1 MSEKKNAPDLVTQA
15 GAQNDQRAGGS
26 VTTVAQPT
34 DWQYALA
41 QASEAARR
49 GFHVF
54 PLGRGKLPA
63 IRSPHREDPPG
74 TPPCKGE
81 CGRPGHG
88 VHDAT
93 TDLDALAALFA
104 QAPHAT
110 GYGVACGRGDM
121 PLIGV
126 DLDRK
131 NGVDGVTELQQL
143 AQRHGFRVPRTVTV
157 CTPSGGFHLWFT
169 GPAGTRVPNS
179 AGKVAPGIDVRGT
192 AGYLVGP
199 GSVTPAG
206 LYGLHPDL
214 DEPTVF
220 PIPEPLLRLILPP
233 PPPRRLVAVPNGT
246 AQLGRRMLGLV
257 RTVLEAHP
265 GERNGRLFWAACK
278 AFEGAQFEDSGA
290 VERALVEA
298 AVAVGLDEREARA
311 TIASA
316 QRTARREYA

>member
-1 MSEKKNAPDLVTQA
+1 MSSKKNAPGAT
-15 GAQNDQRAGGS
+15 GAQSDQLDGGS
-26 VTTVAQPT
+26 LTIVAQPT
-34 DWQYALA
+34 PWQHALA

-74 TPPCKGE
+74 TPPCRGE

-93 TDLDALAALFA
+93 TDQDALAALFA

-110 GYGVACGRGDM
+110 GYGVACGRGDA

-131 NGVDGVTELQQL
+131 NGVDGVTELQRL
-143 AQRHGFRVPRTVTV
+143 AQEHGFEVPRTVTV

-179 AGKVAPGIDVRGT
+179 AGKLAPGIDVRGT

-214 DEPTVF
+214 DEPTVY

-233 PPPRRLVAVPNGT
+233 PPPPPPPSAVPAARG
-246 AQLGRRMLGLV
+246 AERLGRRMLGLV

-278 AFEGAQFEDSGA
+278 AFEGAQVNDGGA
-290 VERALVEA
+290 IERALVQA
-298 AVAVGLDEREARA
+298 ALAVGLDEREART

-316 QRTARREYA
+316 RRTAGREYA

>member
-1 MSEKKNAPDLVTQA
+1 VTTDNTNAPAAT
-15 GAQNDQRAGGS
+15 GANARDQLDGGS
-26 VTTVAQPT
+26 TPILTQPRA
-34 DWQYALA
+34 WQHALA
-41 QASEAARR
+41 QATAAARR

-93 TDLDALAALFA
+93 NDLDTVASLFA

-110 GYGVACGRGDM
+110 GYGIACGRGPE
-121 PLIGV
+121 PLVGI

-131 NGVDGVTELQQL
+131 NGVDGVAGLQRL
-143 AQRHGFRVPRTVTV
+143 AGEHDFEVPRTVTV

-169 GPAGTRVPNS
+169 GPAGVKVPNS
-179 AGKVAPGIDVRGT
+179 AGRLAPGIDVRGT

-206 LYGLHPDL
+206 TYGLHPDL
-214 DEPTVF
+214 PEPTVY
-220 PIPEPLLRLILPP
+220 PIPASLLRLILPP
-233 PPPRRLVAVPNGT
+233 VPVRPVPVRRGAT
-246 AQLGRRMLGLV
+246 RLGHRMLGLV

-278 AFEGAQFEDSGA
+278 AFEAAQTGQADADA

-298 AVAVGLDEREARA
+298 ALSVGLDEREARA

-316 QRTARREYA
+316 QRTAGRGRA

>member
-1 MSEKKNAPDLVTQA
+1 MSSKKNAP
-15 GAQNDQRAGGS
+15 GATGALSDQLDGGS
-26 VTTVAQPT
+26 PTIVAQPT
-34 DWQYALA
+34 PWRHALT
-41 QASEAARR
+41 QATEAARR

-74 TPPCKGE
+74 TPPCRGE

-93 TDLDALAALFA
+93 NDPDALAALFE

-110 GYGVACGRGDM
+110 GYGVACGRGDV

-131 NGVDGVTELQQL
+131 NGVDGAAELQRL
-143 AQRHGFRVPRTVTV
+143 AQEHGFEVPRTVTV

-169 GPAGTRVPNS
+169 GPAGARVPNS
-179 AGKVAPGIDVRGT
+179 AGKLAPGIDVRGT

-206 LYGLHPDL
+206 VYGLHPDL
-214 DEPTVF
+214 HEPTVY
-220 PIPEPLLRLILPP
+220 PIPAPLLRLILPP
-233 PPPRRLVAVPNGT
+233 APVRPVPVGRG
-246 AQLGRRMLGLV
+246 AGRLGRRMLGLV

-278 AFEGAQFEDSGA
+278 AFEGARTGQADPDA

-298 AVAVGLDEREARA
+298 ALAVGLDEREARA

-316 QRTARREYA
+316 QRTTGRGRS